1 MLFRW
6 RSLQTT
12 SKMRKITLL
21 YFYFVYSIV
30 AYGQVP
36 VSIDS
41 IYYIIKQRNIHSKN
55 ADWLEIDKGFAEKL
69 IVARN
74 DIDSIKSFLYV
85 FEQLEDYHSAII
97 YKGNYFTNY
106 PSFDDSTLKYLMP
119 LVKLSNQQVGNFR
132 AEAISDHYLYLQVP
146 GVQATGDKVSVFAQL
161 LSDTLLKHTTLKTK
175 GIVLD
180 LRLNGGGQFSSM
192 VAGLAP
198 LLGNIYLGGGV
209 DSDEIHTIKFKL
221 KNGNIYLN
229 DNQRTSIRH
238 KKKLDLTKIPVAII
252 IGPATRSSGSI
263 LAISF
268 KGRSKT
274 IFIGESTARGYTTG
288 NDYFQLGNDLFL
300 NLSTTNSLDRNNIVY
315 KDIVEPDIIIRGED
329 NFNSIS
335 RDKKV
340 KKALDWLR
348 NNSR

>member
-1 MLFRW
+1 MKKVTF
-6 RSLQTT
+6 
-12 SKMRKITLL
+12 L
-21 YFYFVYSIV
+21 YFYLIFSVV
-30 AYGQVP
+30 AYGQVS

-41 IYYIIKQRNIHSKN
+41 VYNIIKQRNVHSKN
-55 ADWLEIDKGFAEKL
+55 ADWFEIDKGFAEKL

-74 DIDSIKSFLYV
+74 DIDSIKSFSYV
-85 FEQLEDYHSAII
+85 FEQLGDYHSAII

-106 PSFDDSTLKYLMP
+106 PSFDDSTLKYLKP
-119 LVKLSNQQVGNFR
+119 LVNLSIQQVGKFR
-132 AEAISDHYLYLQVP
+132 AEAISDQYLYLQVP
-146 GVQATGDKVSVFAQL
+146 GVQAMGEGVSVFAQL
-161 LSDTLLKHTTLKTK
+161 LSDTLLKYTTVKTK

-198 LLGNIYLGGGV
+198 LLGNIYLGGGIN
-209 DSDEIHTIKFKL
+209 SEEIQTMTFKL

-229 DNQRTSIRH
+229 DNQRTSIEH
-238 KKKLDLTKIPVAII
+238 KKNLDLTKIPVAIL

-268 KGRSKT
+268 KGRNKT
-274 IFIGESTARGYTTG
+274 IFIGEHTARGYTTS
-288 NDYFQLGNDLFL
+288 NDYFQLGDDLFL
-300 NLSTTNSLDRNNIVY
+300 NLSTANSIDRNNIVY
-315 KDIVEPDIIIRGED
+315 KDIVEPDIIISEED

-340 KKALDWLR
+340 KKALDWLK